1 MIVERLQLSN
11 NFYKSDTEV
20 SYPTFEDCE
29 SVGSQKIYFEY
40 PTDGTWGDL
49 NNVKI
54 NSKTKASNVYCYA
67 YSVYGNTVT
76 YLDFGLETKACSC
89 YYEHDNVFSYDL
101 NGSNTIFLDETDPE
115 TGKKKTQ
122 TFYRYIEDN
131 PEADY
136 CVIFSTT
143 ANGGFTT
150 CSLNMSFECIGDT
163 VVLNMPIQKRELTNN
178 IWNNVEYYV
187 HWKEHTNLGVSAYID
202 SWGNFRDGQFPAHQP
217 RAQILS
223 NALKNNL
230 TNYVTYSNF
239 NSTDTNAE
247 LCRKIGT
254 TPEVICS
261 LYGRQ

>member
-1 MIVERLQLSN
+1 MKERIKRLSIILCIAMVLSIFSFPTVLAADDTKMIKVLKGAENAESHKLSN

-122 TFYRYIEDN
+122 TF
-131 PEADY
+131 
-136 CVIFSTT
+136 
-143 ANGGFTT
+143 
-150 CSLNMSFECIGDT
+150 
-163 VVLNMPIQKRELTNN
+163 
-178 IWNNVEYYV
+178 
-187 HWKEHTNLGVSAYID
+187 
-202 SWGNFRDGQFPAHQP
+202 
-217 RAQILS
+217 
-223 NALKNNL
+223 
-230 TNYVTYSNF
+230 
-239 NSTDTNAE
+239 
-247 LCRKIGT
+247 
-254 TPEVICS
+254 
-261 LYGRQ
+261 